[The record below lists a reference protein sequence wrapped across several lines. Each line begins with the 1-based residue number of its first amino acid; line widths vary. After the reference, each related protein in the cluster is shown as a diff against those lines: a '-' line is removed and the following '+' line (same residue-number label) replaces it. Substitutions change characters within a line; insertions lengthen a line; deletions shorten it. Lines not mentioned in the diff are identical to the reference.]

1 MRADLPGLALIS
13 VLLGYRERD
22 RTPNYV
28 FMGKT
33 YGDVLCSKGWEEV
46 LRWLWQGGRI
56 RAAYFYHFEGSFPT
70 GRELMEPFSVQYSPQ
85 DQIPDPKL
93 PTMHEPLVVAPERL
107 VVSCIS
113 D

>member
-1 MRADLPGLALIS
+1 VSLWGKLTEMFYVPRVGKRYSVGCGKADASG
-13 VLLGYRERD
+13 
-22 RTPNYV
+22 
-28 FMGKT
+28 
-33 YGDVLCSKGWEEV
+33 
-46 LRWLWQGGRI
+46 
-56 RAAYFYHFEGSFPT
+56 AAYFCHFEGSFPT
-70 GRELMEPFSVQYSPQ
+70 WRELMEPFSVQYSPQ